1 MKRILIIGHEAER
14 TGAPIVLLHLLRWIK
29 KNRPEF
35 DVEMLLLR
43 DGELHASYEELVTV
57 YVAPQTRLPK
67 IVVRGLRFLRRKLGL
82 TRKVKLSDLPP
93 LDVEYGLV
101 FGNTVASLE
110 YLEFFKARGFHTIC
124 WLHEMRSV
132 IESFLPKPGRF
143 AELARSVDVFIVASE
158 AVESVVREFGIT
170 NRTEI
175 VHEFSELDPVNQEDA
190 ASVRRSLGIPPD
202 AFVVGGSGTVSS
214 RKGTDLFIDIA
225 SRLTSSLPEIYFV
238 WVGGGGG
245 SGYSAAEFEHA
256 VAEIDRLGLT
266 RVLITGAQKT
276 PGNYFANLD
285 VFALTS
291 REDPF
296 PLVCLEAASLGKPI
310 ICFEGAGGM
319 PEFVGHDAG
328 SVVQLGDTQAFADA
342 ILEYYRDRSKLI
354 AAGKAANRK
363 INSEFSLDSSCRR
376 ISDLILQ
383 LMD

>member
-14 TGAPIVLLHLLRWIK
+14 TGAPIVLIHLLRWIK
-29 KNRPEF
+29 TNRPELS
-35 DVEMLLLR
+35 VEMLLLR
-43 DGELHASYEELVTV
+43 DGELRASYEELVTV
-57 YVAPQTRLPK
+57 HIAPQTRLPK
-67 IVVRGLRFLRRKLGL
+67 IVIRGLRFLRRKFGL
-82 TRKVKLSDLPP
+82 TRKVKLRDLPT
-93 LDVEYGLV
+93 LDREYNLV

-110 YLEFFKARGFHTIC
+110 YLEFFKERGIRTIC

-143 AELARSVDVFIVASE
+143 AELARSADAFIVASA
-158 AVESVVREFGIT
+158 AVESVVRDFGIT

-175 VHEFSELDPVNQEDA
+175 VHEFSELGPVDEEYA

-214 RKGTDLFIDIA
+214 RKGTDLFIEIA
-225 SRLTSSLPEIYFV
+225 SRLTSSLPDIYFV
-238 WVGGGGG
+238 WVGGG
-245 SGYSAAEFEHA
+245 SGHSAAEFEHA
-256 VAEIDRLGLT
+256 VAEIDRLGLK
-266 RVLITGAQKT
+266 RVFITGAQET
-276 PGNYFANLD
+276 PGNYFANFD

-319 PEFVGHDAG
+319 PEFVANDAG
-328 SVVQLGDTQAFADA
+328 SVVPLGDTQAFADA
-342 ILEYYRDRSKLI
+342 ILEYYRDRSKLA
-354 AAGKAANRK
+354 AAGDAANRK
-363 INSEFSLDSSCRR
+363 INSEFSLDSSCRK